1 MKVYYEGLETDQPYE
16 AVRGKILEK
25 IRQLRTEKVRAA
37 YVTGLR
43 VQTTVSISLA
53 PPRANLDLEN
63 SEVLGPPNA
72 RVTMVEFADYECP
85 YCQKVAADVKK
96 LQADLGD
103 RVAFTY
109 KDFPIHSRSEKAAEA
124 VRCAGKQGKFWE
136 LHDEL
141 YHSKEL
147 DVDQLKA
154 QARTLKLDP
163 AEFDK
168 CLDSGEEA
176 AAVDKDH
183 KEGGRLGISGTPSFF
198 INGHFLSGALDYA
211 SLRQVVE
218 QQLAAQGQVT
228 ASAGSK

>member
-25 IRQLRTEKVRAA
+25 IRQLRTDKVRAA

-43 VQTTVSISLA
+43 VHSTVSISLA
-53 PPRANLDLEN
+53 PPRANVDLQN

-85 YCQKVAADVKK
+85 YCQKVASDVKK

-109 KDFPIHSRSEKAAEA
+109 KDFPIHARSEKAAEA
-124 VRCAGKQGKFWE
+124 ARCAGKQGKFWE

-183 KEGGRLGISGTPSFF
+183 KEGARLGISGTPSFF

-218 QQLAAQGQVT
+218 QQLATQGQVT
-228 ASAGSK
+228 ASAASK

>member
-1 MKVYYEGLETDQPYE
+1 
-16 AVRGKILEK
+16 
-25 IRQLRTEKVRAA
+25 
-37 YVTGLR
+37 
-43 VQTTVSISLA
+43 
-53 PPRANLDLEN
+53 
-63 SEVLGPPNA
+63 
-72 RVTMVEFADYECP
+72 
-85 YCQKVAADVKK
+85 VKK

-109 KDFPIHSRSEKAAEA
+109 KDFPIHARSEKAAEA
-124 VRCAGKQGKFWE
+124 ARCAGKQGKFWE

-163 AEFDK
+163 VEFDK

-183 KEGGRLGISGTPSFF
+183 KEGARLGISGTPSFF

-218 QQLAAQGQVT
+218 QQLAVQSQT
-228 ASAGSK
+228 ATNGGSK